1 MPNCKIASKI
11 QANASAIQNTQ
22 KWFLK
27 YHSAEKPDVLT
38 SIDRYVRSEHKH
50 ETDSCIPSMQI
61 RD

>member
-11 QANASAIQNTQ
+11 RANALAIQNTQ

-38 SIDRYVRSEHKH
+38 SIDRYAQSEHKH
-50 ETDSCIPSMQI
+50 EADSGILNMQI